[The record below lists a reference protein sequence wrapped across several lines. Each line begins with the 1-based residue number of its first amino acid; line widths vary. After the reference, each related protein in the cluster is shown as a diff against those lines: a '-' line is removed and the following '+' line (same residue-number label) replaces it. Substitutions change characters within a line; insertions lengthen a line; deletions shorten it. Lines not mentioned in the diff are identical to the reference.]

1 MGDRVDWKQPVQLA
15 GREATN
21 RPGVKRHGTDEL
33 QVTQVGLEFTA
44 RKDFAA
50 PAYSVLPLRVQQSG
64 VLANNHCE
72 NAEVSGESH
81 GLTLKGV
88 G

>member
-50 PAYSVLPLRVQQSG
+50 PADSVLPLRVQQSG
-64 VLANNHCE
+64 VLAGNHRD
-72 NAEVSGESH
+72 NAELSGESH
-81 GLTLKGV
+81 GPTLKGV